1 MRFIHGNRRRGR
13 RSTLVASFAM
23 VAAGLTVTV
32 GAVSQASPRPV
43 RHSDAVPV
51 PATVPAAVYRSAASA
66 KTPIKHLVVIFDENI
81 SFDHYFGTYPKA
93 TNQNGSP
100 FHAKAGTP
108 TINGLTPALLTSNPN
123 GMNPH
128 RLTPSEALTC
138 DQNHSYRPEQQ
149 AFDGGLMDM
158 FVADSGHDTCT
169 GQPILFGEPGLVMD
183 YFDGN
188 TVTGLWNYAQNY
200 SMSDNNFDPQF
211 GPSTPG
217 ALNLISGNTGGGFT
231 VNPNTG
237 AKVSDPGAIGS
248 PDGTGVGTVYSD
260 PDPAFDDCSNGSHT
274 SNSPV
279 AELTGKNVGDLL
291 NAAKVTWGWFQGG
304 FAPTGTKNGFAVC
317 GTQHENI
324 KKIEVQDYVPHH
336 DPFQYYKS
344 TANPKHL
351 TPTSEAEIGK
361 TDRANHN
368 YDISDFFLTLKHGNM
383 PSVSFLKP
391 PAYQDAHA
399 GYSDPLDEQNWLV
412 TTIDQIE
419 KSPFWSSTAIV
430 VTYDDSDGWYDHQAS
445 SIQNGSDDNTLDT
458 GMCTAVPVTLGTRN
472 DRCGFGPRLPML
484 VISPWTQQNFVSHT
498 RMDTDSVLSF
508 IEENWLG
515 NKRIADSYDAISPPL
530 DSAGLLDFK
539 IKPRLTPVV
548 LDPKTGEVVP
558 APTVSSLKPTSGTHK
573 GGTKVTIHGK
583 NFTGTKTVLFG
594 KKKGTKVKVVSSTE
608 ITVISPAGTGI
619 VHVVVTATGGSSS
632 STSAAGKF
640 TYK

>member
-1 MRFIHGNRRRGR
+1 M
-13 RSTLVASFAM
+13 VASLAM

-32 GAVSQASPRPV
+32 TAVSQASPRPV
-43 RHSDAVPV
+43 RHADAVPV

-66 KTPIKHLVVIFDENI
+66 KTPVKHLVVIFDENI
-81 SFDHYFGTYPKA
+81 SFDHYLGTYPKA
-93 TNQNGSP
+93 TNANGSP
-100 FHAKAGTP
+100 FHAKTGTP
-108 TINGLTPALLTSNPN
+108 KINGLTPALLTSNPN
-123 GMNPH
+123 SDNPK
-128 RLTPSEALTC
+128 RLSPSQALTC
-138 DQNHSYRPEQQ
+138 DQNHSYQPEQE

-158 FVADSGHDTCT
+158 FVQDTGHDTCT
-169 GQPILFGEPGLVMD
+169 GQPVLFGETGLVMD
-183 YFDGN
+183 YYDGN

-200 SMSDNNFDPQF
+200 AMSDNNFEPQF

-248 PDGTGVGTVYSD
+248 PDGSGVGTVYSD
-260 PDPAFDDCSNGSHT
+260 PDPAFDDCSNGSHA

-279 AELTGKNVGDLL
+279 AEMTGKNVGDLL

-304 FAPTGTKNGFAVC
+304 FAPTGTKKGFAVC
-317 GTQHENI
+317 GAEHENI

-351 TPTSEAEIGK
+351 APTSEAEIGK

-391 PAYQDAHA
+391 PAYEDAHA

-412 TTIDQIE
+412 TTINQIE
-419 KSPFWSSTAIV
+419 KSPDWSSTAIV

-445 SIQNGSDDNTLDT
+445 PIVNGSNDSMLDT
-458 GMCTAVPVTLGTRN
+458 AMCTAVALNPKLGTRN

-498 RMDTDSVLSF
+498 QTDTDSVLSF
-508 IEENWLG
+508 IENNWLAD
-515 NKRIADSYDAISPPL
+515 KRIAGSYDMISPPI
-530 DSAGLLDFK
+530 DTSGLLDFK
-539 IKPRLTPVV
+539 IKPHLTPVI

-558 APTVSSLKPTSGTHK
+558 APSVTSLKPVSGTRK
-573 GGTKVTIHGK
+573 GGTKVTVHGK
-583 NFTGTKTVLFG
+583 NFTGTTTVLFG

-608 ITVISPAGTGI
+608 ITVTSPSGTGT
-619 VHVVVTATGGSSS
+619 VHVVVTETGGSSS
-632 STSAAGKF
+632 SSSAAGKF